1 MLDNK
6 LMADSK
12 AVADTEP
19 TVDSKSMAGNKT
31 VAEINETADTK
42 PAAAAKQACPSKSV
56 RITLTRPM
64 NEDCSTEVP
73 STEKPYTKEQE
84 TSCSRIPHVEEH
96 DALSDEKHEVLIP
109 ILNSMTKVLFDR
121 YRLHMYTYLNRL
133 LYNGTLSCLVG
144 RKVLNDRIRANVC
157 NFKNVSYWRI
167 NRENF
172 YAVVDVNLKL
182 TTATGPIDWNG
193 HLLCWCSFE
202 NKLVVT
208 MEDLTADL
216 DMASEGLELLDR
228 YLVPYSTNQ
237 HVDRVAEEMWKKYI
251 PEALD
256 DPDYRDAAELASRMG
271 LSIQYRPVYDHKH
284 MANSILF
291 LIEDTLEVGEDRY
304 VKIVDDRESDEDR
317 YAEDRYTGPG
327 ENGYIDIDESGTK
340 HIKAPKSQSVIIP
353 ANTIVVNTNCIKRDY
368 SAYNIFH
375 ECYHYENHYLFF
387 RLQELASNDTRR
399 IPVKKI
405 VVKKGE
411 VVKNAVYFME
421 NQANRG
427 AYGLMMPSTHTK
439 KMIVEECR
447 RAQGYQNEGEKY
459 EIAGKAMNSILGIPD
474 SHIKTRMIQLGH
486 VEARG
491 CLNRAGRERIEPYG
505 FRRES
510 WKDDSVTFNVELR
523 TVKLLRKKNVDLDQ
537 LFTSGKYVYANG
549 HVAKNDPRYVVLRDG
564 KLYLTVEAR
573 RQVDDCCLRFT
584 RLYVQRDVSNYV
596 YGRMYYDADY
606 IKQTE
611 FYLSDII
618 NREQVDELDAKEIYI
633 DRFPVN
639 FRDAIKMLKKK
650 AKLTDAALAEY
661 LNMDD
666 STFMRWIDDPK
677 KYRNEDFLTLLC
689 LFFKL
694 PDWISQMVFKRAK
707 FQLDEDDRRHR
718 ALLHILRVQSND
730 GVQAANDYL
739 TCHGLEPLKI

>member
-1 MLDNK
+1 ML
-6 LMADSK
+6 AP
-12 AVADTEP
+12 E
-19 TVDSKSMAGNKT
+19 
-31 VAEINETADTK
+31 
-42 PAAAAKQACPSKSV
+42 
-56 RITLTRPM
+56 
-64 NEDCSTEVP
+64 
-73 STEKPYTKEQE
+73 
-84 TSCSRIPHVEEH
+84 
-96 DALSDEKHEVLIP
+96 
-109 ILNSMTKVLFDR
+109 
-121 YRLHMYTYLNRL
+121 TYLNRL
-133 LYNGTLSCLVG
+133 LSNGTLSRLIR

-182 TTATGPIDWNG
+182 TAATGPIDWTG
-193 HLLCWCSFE
+193 YLLCWCSFE

-216 DMASEGLELLDR
+216 NMASEGLELLDR

-237 HVDRVAEEMWKKYI
+237 HVDHVAEEMWSKYI
-251 PEALD
+251 PEALE
-256 DPDYRDAAELASRMG
+256 DPDSMDAAELASRMG

-304 VKIVDDRESDEDR
+304 VKIDEGKEINEGPYEEGR
-317 YAEDRYTGPG
+317 YAGLDET
-327 ENGYIDIDESGTK
+327 GYIDIGEDGIDKSSTK

-405 VVKKGE
+405 LVKKGE

-427 AYGLMMPSTHTK
+427 AYGLMMPSTHTE
-439 KMIVEECR
+439 KMIVVECR
-447 RAQGYQNEGEKY
+447 KAQNYQNEGEKY
-459 EIAGKAMNSILGIPD
+459 EIAAKAMSDILCLPD
-474 SHIKTRMIQLGH
+474 FHIKTRMIQLGH
-486 VEARG
+486 AEARG
-491 CLNRAGRERIEPYG
+491 CLNRVGRERIEPYS

-510 WKDDSVTFNVELR
+510 WKDDSVTFNVEPQ
-523 TVKLLRKKNVDLDQ
+523 TVNLLRKKNAELDQ

-549 HVAKNDPRYVVLRDG
+549 HVIKNDPRYVFLRDDR
-564 KLYLTVEAR
+564 LYPTEEAR
-573 RQVDDCCLRFT
+573 RLIDDCSLRFT
-584 RLYVQRDVSNYV
+584 RLYVQRDVGNYV

-606 IKQTE
+606 IKQTA

-633 DRFPVN
+633 DRFPVS
-639 FRDAIKMLKKK
+639 FRDAVKMLKKK

-739 TCHGLEPLKI
+739 TCHGLEPLQI